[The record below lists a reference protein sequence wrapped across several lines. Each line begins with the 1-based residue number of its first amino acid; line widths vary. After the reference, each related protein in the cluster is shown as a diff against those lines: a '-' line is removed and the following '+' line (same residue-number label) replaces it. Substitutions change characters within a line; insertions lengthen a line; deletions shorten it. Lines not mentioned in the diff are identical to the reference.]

1 MDLSQSFAGGDELLP
16 LTGAQAGVWFAQ
28 AVAPDSPIF
37 RAAEYL
43 EIHGPV
49 DTALFEEALR
59 RTTAEADALHIRFL
73 DTEDGPRQTVGAEPD
88 WRLEVIDVR
97 GEDDPRS
104 AAEEWMGRDLRRRID
119 LTSSPLFTYALFRTA
134 EDRWFW
140 YHAYHHILMDGV
152 GAALLVRRV
161 ADLYTALAA
170 GAELPP
176 TPFTSVRTLLTEDA
190 AYRASGEFADDREFW
205 RGQFEGRP
213 DAIALSPRP
222 LVPSADFVR
231 RTAYLPQDVQEDLV
245 RAAEQAGTAR
255 SRIVIAATAAYLH
268 RMTGLT
274 DVVLGLPV
282 TARPGPASRTAPG
295 MAANVVPL
303 RIAVDD
309 ATTVAELLERTRVAL
324 RGLVAHQRYRGEDLR
339 RDLGLANDHRRF
351 FGPLINVVPF
361 DYDLRFAGSRADAHN
376 MSLRLIE
383 DLAISVYDRG
393 NGTPIR
399 VDFDAHHELYG
410 DAELAAHQDRYL
422 HFIGRLAKAL
432 AEPATPVGRLGLLG
446 DDELAALAHPG
457 PAALPADG
465 PTLPELFERQVQA
478 TPHAPAVEFEGE
490 VLDYTELDRRAN
502 RLARLL
508 IAWGIGPDDR
518 VALLLPRSAEFV
530 VAVLAVVKAGAA
542 YVPVDPAYPATRID
556 HILGDAAPACVLAAS
571 ATDSAARAAGR
582 DVLLLD
588 GQDVLDELSGLAD
601 TAPTDADRTRALT
614 AAHTAYVIYTSGS
627 TGRPKGVMVTHTG
640 IPGLAET
647 FIGRLG
653 VTPGSRVLQFA
664 STGFDAMVPEL
675 CMGLLSGATFVLAPA
690 QRLLPGDQLAV
701 FTREAGIT
709 HAILPP
715 SSLAVM
721 NPEGDLPPGMTILV
735 AGEASSAELVS
746 RWAPGRVFVN
756 GYGPTETTVCAT
768 MSEAL
773 DGTGGTPA
781 IGDPIA
787 DTRVYVLD
795 GALLPVPPGVT
806 GELYVAGPSLA
817 RGYLGRSGLTAERFV
832 ANPFGRPGERMYR
845 TGDLVRRLPDRSLEF
860 IGRADEQVKIRGYR
874 VEPAEAEAALAKLP
888 AVGQAAVA
896 VRRDATGAYALAG
909 YAVPADPAVGLDLD
923 SVRAALAEEL
933 PGYLV
938 PATLTVLDAIP
949 ITPNGKVDRKALP
962 DPGTA
967 APARTRRAPAT
978 ALEHMLCE
986 LFAEALGLDAVGAD
1000 EDFFTLGGHSLMAAR
1015 LARRV
1020 TARTGLACGVEAVF
1034 AAPSAGR
1041 LAARLGGPAA
1051 GRPVLAAAPRDGD
1064 LPLSHAQQRLWFLDQ
1079 IEGAGAAY
1087 NIPLVLT
1094 LTGELDRTALE
1105 SAIGDLTGRHEILR
1119 TVYGQNDGVAAQRVL
1134 PAGAAFELPVRPA
1147 TDDTLTRE
1155 LADAVAHRFDL
1166 AGEPPLRATLFALG
1180 GERHVLLLL
1189 LHHIAAD
1196 AGSLAPLLR
1205 DLTESYEAR
1214 RAGTQAQRAP
1224 LAVQYADYANW
1235 QRLCLGDEKDPE
1247 SIAARQI
1254 AFWQQRLEGL
1264 PDHLE
1269 LPADHPRTAGTA
1281 APADLVTLEL
1291 GAELHSRLAGL
1302 ARTTGTSTFMVTQ
1315 AVVATLLTRLG
1326 GGTDIA
1332 VGAPVTGR
1340 PDDALDELVG
1350 FFTNT
1355 VVLRTDTSGDP
1366 TFEELLARIRPANLE
1381 AYEHQEL
1388 PFERLVEVLNPVRST
1403 SWHPLFQVMIAM
1415 DSSDRVLPA
1424 VEGLELGLLDVPT
1437 GTAKFDLSF
1446 NVRERRTPAGEED
1459 GILVALEYRSDLFD
1473 RSTAEAFL
1481 DRFARLAETAASAP
1495 ATRIGS
1501 APVLSA
1507 EEIRRLLVEW
1517 NDTAAPESMNDI
1529 VGRLREVAAERPEA
1543 IAITDDKGD
1552 VTYASLV
1559 DRVDRLAARLRAR
1572 GARPDSVVAVLADRG
1587 SAAITAFL
1595 GIQAAGAAYLPLDTR
1610 APVERSAS
1618 LLADARAAWLLA
1630 GPGHGDTAA
1639 AVVAASGGAT
1649 EPLPVDA
1656 PLDAPAG
1663 HAPAGAPTAD
1673 QLAYVIFTSGSTGR
1687 PKGAMVHH
1695 RGMNNHLLAKVED
1708 LALTEADTVVQNAP
1722 LTFDVSVWQ
1731 MIAPLLTGGRVLA
1744 VGQLLAADPTGL
1756 FRLVAH
1762 DGVTVLEV
1770 VPSLLRA
1777 ALDTWDEGAEV
1788 PELPGLRWLVV
1799 TGEELPTELCR
1810 RWFARF
1816 PGIAMMNA
1824 YGPTECSDDVTHAVI
1839 TARTLDERRITAPIG
1854 RAVRNTRLYVLSDE
1868 LQPVPPGTPG
1878 DLYVAGVGVGRGY
1891 LGDPDRTA
1899 ATFVGDPFA
1908 DDGTLMY
1915 RTGDRVRH
1923 RPDGQLEFIGRRD
1936 AQVKIRGQR
1945 IELGEV
1951 EAHLRGQEGV
1961 TNAVAAVVP
1970 GPGGHHQLVG
1980 YVVGMQDVRA
1990 VREALAAVLPEHL
2003 VPAVL
2008 VPLSAM
2014 PLTANGKTDRKAL
2027 PAPDFTTVV
2036 RREPRTPQEE
2046 ILCGTFAELLG
2057 LDRVGVDDDFFALG
2071 GHSLLATRLVARI
2084 RAALAVDL
2092 DVAALFEAPTVAGL
2106 AARVQAAGPARTR
2119 PARRDRPETLP
2130 LSYAQ
2135 RGLWFLNRMDPADGT
2150 YNIPLVL
2157 RLSGSLDVT
2166 ALEQAL
2172 ADVARRHESLRTVYP
2187 ESDGV
2192 PCQVVLD
2199 PDRARPVL
2207 EVADAA
2213 GRDADALIAEAA
2225 GRGFDLTREV
2235 PLRARLLVIGPQTHI
2250 LVVVVHHIA
2259 SDGWSTAPLARDLS
2273 VAYGA
2278 ALDGQAPAWTPLP
2291 VQYADHTLW
2300 QRDRL
2305 GDESAPDSVICGQIA
2320 YWKQALAGLP
2330 EELALPTDRPRPALP
2345 SRRGGLVPFGLG
2357 PETHRSLLR
2366 LARTHG
2372 VTTFMTL
2379 HAALAAL
2386 LTRLGAG
2393 TDIPIGGS
2401 VVGRTDDSLDDLVG
2415 FFVNSLVLRVDTSGD
2430 PTFSEL
2436 LERTRTADIAAFAHQ
2451 ELPFERLVEAVNP
2464 RRSLSRHPLFQT
2476 KLVLQ
2481 NLERPEVHFPQ
2492 LRAEVAQIDPDM
2504 AKFDLLFSIAE
2515 QYDEQGEPQGLV
2527 AAAGYSA
2534 DLFDRSTVEA
2544 LVGRFVRLIESALE
2558 QPGRPIGRLAVM
2570 DGTERHD
2577 ALVTRNDTAHAT
2589 PDATLPQLFEAQ
2601 AARTPD
2607 APAVVCGPQELS
2619 YGRLNRRANHLARL
2633 LLEHGADHTT
2643 LVALALPRSADAVE
2657 TMLAVG
2663 KAGAPYLPL
2672 DPEHPGDRVA
2682 QLLADARP
2690 ALLLTTAQTLRA
2702 APHLADGPA
2711 TVLVLDAPETAGALA
2726 AQDDGDIGDHERSAP
2741 VGPGDAAY
2749 VVYTSGSTGTPKGV
2763 VVDQRAL
2770 VDYVVRCAA
2779 EYSGL
2784 SGRTL
2789 LHSPLSF
2796 DLGLTTLYGTLLAGG
2811 CLHIADLD
2819 EELDVPG
2826 GLTFLKITPS
2836 HLPILDTLP
2845 DSCAPTVELMTGG
2858 EALHAEQIA
2867 DWRARHPQATVVNHY
2882 GPTETTVGVLDHRAP
2897 AGAPLP
2903 AGPVPLGRPMWNT
2916 RAYVLDTAL
2925 LPVPDGVPGELYIAG
2940 TGLARGYLSRP
2951 GGTAERF
2958 VADPF
2963 GPAGSRMYRTGDRV
2977 RWNSAGVL
2985 EYIGRV
2991 DNQVKI
2997 RGFRIELGEVE
3008 SVLLSAP
3015 GVRQALA
3022 VVREDERDDKR
3033 LTAYVVPAAG
3043 TQSDPDLIRAHV
3055 ARTLPEY
3062 MTPTAVV
3069 VLDALPLT
3077 ANGKVDEAALPAP
3090 QAAGGSPASRAARTP
3105 EEEILC
3111 GLFTDVLGVRRVG
3124 IDDDFFA
3131 LGGHSLLAM
3140 RLLSRIAGTLG
3151 ARIGVKALFDA
3162 PTVAG
3167 IAARLG
3173 MSGESRPALVPA
3185 DRGDRVPLSFAQTRL
3200 WFLNRLEGPNA
3211 TYNVPLVLRLEGEID
3226 RPALRAALRDVAG
3239 RHESLRTVFPESGGT
3254 PCQHVLGPVEGAPVL
3269 EETAVA
3275 HGELEQAITET
3286 VLRGFD
3292 LTVQPP
3298 LRARLLTTDTAGD
3311 AVLVLVTH
3319 HIASDGWSLVPLL
3332 GDLSRAYAAR
3342 CRGGEPAWQPL
3353 PVQYADYTLWQRRV
3367 MGDENDPASELNRQL
3382 GHWKSALDG
3391 LPEELDLPTDRPRPE
3406 VASYRGDRV
3415 PVEIG
3420 AEAHAA
3426 LLALARVNGV
3436 SLFMVLQA
3444 GLAALLTRLGAGT
3457 DIPLGTPIAGRTDDA
3472 LDDLV
3477 GFFVNTLVLR
3487 TDTGGDPTFSELL
3500 ARVRETDLDA
3510 YSHQELPFE
3519 RLVEELNPVRSLARH
3534 PLFQIMLILHN
3545 TERPQADLPGL
3556 RVEVEGADAP
3566 VAKFDLSVSVWE
3578 RHTEDGAPD
3587 GILGSLEYALDLF
3600 DRPTVEAVA
3609 ARLERLLTAAATDPD
3624 EPIGALPVL
3633 SGEELHDLLV
3643 VRNDTGRERPDAS
3656 LPELFRGQAART
3668 PQAVALVHKDG
3679 ELTYAELDERSDR
3692 LARALLARGVRPED
3706 RVALLLGGR
3715 AHHVVATLAIG
3726 KAGAVYVPLDPRSPE
3741 ARVRQILEGTATAVV
3756 LTDRATAERVP
3767 DGPADV
3773 VLVDGELPAA
3783 DGGDGASWPL
3793 PHPDQLAYIMY
3804 TSGSTGEPKG
3814 VAITHRNVAGLVHDH
3829 YWGHG
3834 PDDRSLMHS
3843 PPSFDASTYE
3853 LWGPLLS
3860 GARII
3865 ASDAEA
3871 TDIASLAALMT
3882 RHRVTVGLFAEGVFR
3897 LLAENHAE
3905 SFRDMRDIYV
3915 GGDTASAAAVRTVL
3929 DQTAGAR
3936 ITNSYGPTETTLCVV
3951 HHALTE
3957 EDIAR
3962 NSFPIGRALDN
3973 TRLYVLDAR
3982 MRPVAP
3988 GVTGEL
3994 YVAGEGLAR
4003 GYIGRPGLTAER
4015 FVADPYGPT
4024 SSRMYRTG
4032 DRVRWRADGTLE
4044 FAGRADAQ
4052 VKVRGFRI
4060 ELGEVEAAVA
4070 SHEGTAQAVVV
4081 VREDRPGDR
4090 RLIAYVVPGA
4100 GAALDSAAL
4109 RAHVAALLPD
4119 YMVPAVFVPL
4129 DELPM
4134 TRTGKVD
4141 RRALPAPDYTGS
4153 GGRGPRNEREQL
4165 LCGLFA
4171 DLLGVPEV
4179 AVDDNFFAMGGDSI
4193 VSIQVVSRALQLG
4206 LVLTPSDVFR
4216 HQTVEALALAATEPE
4231 AAVGRTADDG
4241 TGTVL
4246 PTPIMEWLRELGGP
4260 IEGFNQSVLLRT
4272 PLGLGEESLRTAVQ
4286 AVLDRHDLLRA
4297 RLDRTVPGQWRLEV
4311 PPAGRTDAA
4320 DCLRRVDIGAVPEEA
4335 LTALLTTEAETARRS
4350 LDPDTGAMVRVVWF
4364 DAGPEQPGRLLVLLH
4379 HLVVDGVSWR
4389 IVVPD
4394 LMHCWAEAESGRTP
4408 AVDPVGTSFRTWA
4421 EHLTARALTG
4431 AAEAELPLWER
4442 MTMEA
4447 DAQLGTRPLDP
4458 AVDTRATARH
4468 HTCTLPGDRTEALL
4482 TTVPAATGV
4491 GVDAVLLTGLAL
4503 ALAEWRRTRRRGTA
4517 AGPGVLLNLENHGR
4531 AEDGEAELSR
4541 TMGWFTVMHPLRLDP
4556 GVKWHEIRDGAP
4568 AAGTALRRVHEQM
4581 RAVPD
4586 KGVGYGLLRYLNPRT
4601 SALLRDGAQP
4611 QVGFNYLGRVRTENT
4626 GPADWG
4632 AAPEDVTIAP
4642 ADQALPFAHCLEVNA
4657 VTHDRPAGPELS
4669 VSWSWPGGLLDE
4681 ADVQSLTT
4689 LWFEA
4694 LDALTR
4700 YSTTHAGP
4708 AGTDLLTTSDL
4719 SLVDLLR
4726 DEIDELEAGLAG
4738 LEDLT

>member
-1 MDLSQSFAGGDELLP
+1 MDLSQSFAGGEELLP

-49 DTALFEEALR
+49 DTDLFEEALR

-73 DTEDGPRQTVGAEPD
+73 DTEDGPRQSVGAEPD

-104 AAEEWMGRDLRRRID
+104 AAEQWMDRDLRRRID

-140 YHAYHHILMDGV
+140 YHSYHHILMDGV

-161 ADLYTALAA
+161 ADLYTALVA
-170 GAELPP
+170 GAELPL
-176 TPFTSVRTLLTEDA
+176 TPFTSVRTLLAEDA
-190 AYRASGEFADDREFW
+190 AYRASGEFADDRDFW
-205 RGQFEGRP
+205 RGRFAGRH

-222 LVPSADFVR
+222 LAPSADFVR
-231 RTAYLPQDVQEDLV
+231 RTAYLPQDVQDDLV

-255 SRIVIAATAAYLH
+255 SRIVIAATVAFLH

-274 DVVLGLPV
+274 DIVLGLPV
-282 TARPGPASRTAPG
+282 TARPGPASRNAPG

-303 RIAVDD
+303 RVAVDD

-339 RDLGLANDHRRF
+339 RDLGLAHDHRRF

-383 DLAISVYDRG
+383 DLAVSVYDRG
-393 NGTPIR
+393 NGTAIR

-410 DAELAAHQDRYL
+410 EAELAAHQDRYL
-422 HFIGRLAKAL
+422 HFIGRLARAL

-457 PAALPADG
+457 PAGLPADG
-465 PTLPELFERQVQA
+465 PTLPELFERQVRA

-490 VLDYTELDRRAN
+490 VLDYLELDRRAN

-508 IAWGIGPDDR
+508 VARGIGPEDR
-518 VALLLPRSAEFV
+518 VALLLPRSIEFV
-530 VAVLAVVKAGAA
+530 VALLAVVKAGAA
-542 YVPVDPAYPATRID
+542 YVPVDPAYPAARID
-556 HILGDAAPACVLAAS
+556 HMLQDAAPACVLATS

-582 DVLLLD
+582 DALLLD
-588 GQDVLDELSGLAD
+588 SQEVLDELSGLAD
-601 TAPTDADRTRALT
+601 TAPADADRTRSLT

-627 TGRPKGVMVTHTG
+627 TGRPKGVMVTHAG
-640 IPGLAET
+640 IPGLAEN
-647 FIGRLG
+647 FIDRLS

-675 CMGLLSGATFVLAPA
+675 CMGLLRGATFVLAPA
-690 QRLLPGDQLAV
+690 QRLLPGDQLAA

-721 NPEGDLPPGMTILV
+721 DPEGDLPPGMTILV

-787 DTRVYVLD
+787 DTRVLVLD
-795 GALLPVPPGVT
+795 SALLPVPSGIV

-817 RGYLGRSGLTAERFV
+817 RGYLGRPGLTAERFV
-832 ANPFGRPGERMYR
+832 SNPFGRPGERMYR

-888 AVGQAAVA
+888 AVGRAAVA

-909 YAVPADPAVGLDLD
+909 YVVPADPAGELDLD
-923 SVRAALAEEL
+923 SVRATLAEEL
-933 PGYLV
+933 PGYLT

-962 DPGTA
+962 DPGTVDLG
-967 APARTRRAPAT
+967 RTRRAPAT
-978 ALEHMLCE
+978 SLEHTLCA
-986 LFAEALGLDAVGAD
+986 LFAEVLGLDAVGAD

-1020 TARTGLACGVEAVF
+1020 TTRTGLACGVEAVF
-1034 AAPSAGR
+1034 TAPSPGR
-1041 LAARLGGPAA
+1041 LAARLSGPAA
-1051 GRPVLAAAPRDGD
+1051 TRPALAAGPRNGD

-1087 NIPLVLT
+1087 NIPVVLT
-1094 LTGELDRTALE
+1094 LAGELDRKAME
-1105 SAIGDLTGRHEILR
+1105 SAIGDLAGRHEILR
-1119 TVYGQNDGVAAQRVL
+1119 TVYRRHDGVAAQHVL
-1134 PAGAAFELPVRPA
+1134 PADAAFELPVRPA
-1147 TDDTLTRE
+1147 TDRTLNRE

-1166 AGEPPLRATLFALG
+1166 AGEPPLRGTLFALG

-1214 RAGTQAQRAP
+1214 RASMPAQRAP
-1224 LAVQYADYANW
+1224 LAVQYADYAAW

-1247 SIAARQI
+1247 SIVARQI

-1264 PDHLE
+1264 PDNLE
-1269 LPADHPRTAGTA
+1269 LPTDRARTAVTA

-1291 GAELHSRLAGL
+1291 GAELHRRLTGL

-1415 DSSDRVLPA
+1415 DSSQRVLPC

-1437 GTAKFDLSF
+1437 GSAKFDLSF
-1446 NVRERRTPAGEED
+1446 NVRERHTPTGDED

-1473 RSTAEAFL
+1473 RPTAEAFL

-1501 APVLSA
+1501 APVLS
-1507 EEIRRLLVEW
+1507 EEETHRLLVEG

-1529 VGRLREVAAERPEA
+1529 MGRLREVAAERPGVVA
-1543 IAITDDKGD
+1543 VTDDEGD

-1572 GARPDSVVAVLADRG
+1572 GARPDTVVAVLADRG

-1595 GIQAAGAAYLPLDTR
+1595 GIQAAGAAYLPLDPR
-1610 APVERSAS
+1610 APVEHTAS
-1618 LLADARAAWLLA
+1618 LIADARAAWLLA
-1630 GPGHGDTAA
+1630 GPGHEGTAA
-1639 AVVAASGGAT
+1639 AGGA
-1649 EPLPVDA
+1649 EPLPVDD
-1656 PLDAPAG
+1656 PLDTPAG
-1663 HAPAGAPTAD
+1663 YAPAGAPTAD

-1695 RGMNNHLLAKVED
+1695 RGMNNHLLAKVDD

-1777 ALDTWDEGAEV
+1777 ALDTWDEGAEI
-1788 PELPGLRWLVV
+1788 PELSGLRWLVV
-1799 TGEELPTELCR
+1799 TGEELPTDLCR
-1810 RWFARF
+1810 RWFDRF
-1816 PGIAMMNA
+1816 PGIPMMNA

-1839 TARTLDERRITAPIG
+1839 TAQTLDERRITAPIG

-1868 LQPVPPGTPG
+1868 LHPVPPGTPG

-1899 ATFVGDPFA
+1899 ATFIGDPFA

-1936 AQVKIRGQR
+1936 AQVKIHGRR

-1951 EAHLRGQEGV
+1951 EAHLRAQEGV
-1961 TNAVAAVVP
+1961 TDAVAAAVP

-1980 YVVGMQDVRA
+1980 YVVGTRDVRA
-1990 VREALAAVLPEHL
+1990 IREVLAAALPEHL
-2003 VPAVL
+2003 VPTVL
-2008 VPLSAM
+2008 VPLPAM
-2014 PLTANGKTDRKAL
+2014 PLTPNGKTDRKAL
-2027 PAPDFTTVV
+2027 PAPDFTTTV

-2046 ILCGTFAELLG
+2046 ILCGIFAELFG

-2084 RAALAVDL
+2084 RAALAVEL
-2092 DVAALFEAPTVAGL
+2092 DVATLFQAPTVAGL
-2106 AARVQAAGPARTR
+2106 AARLQSAGPARSR

-2135 RGLWFLNRMDPADGT
+2135 RGLWFLNRMDPADGS

-2157 RLSGSLDVT
+2157 RLSGGLDVI
-2166 ALEQAL
+2166 ALQQAL
-2172 ADVARRHESLRTVYP
+2172 ADVAHRHESLRTVYP

-2192 PCQVVLD
+2192 PHQVVLD
-2199 PDRARPVL
+2199 PERARPVL
-2207 EVADAA
+2207 EVVAAA
-2213 GRDADALIAEAA
+2213 GREADALIAEAA
-2225 GRGFDLTREV
+2225 GRGFDLTCEV

-2305 GDESAPDSVICGQIA
+2305 GDESDPDSLIANQIA
-2320 YWKQALAGLP
+2320 YWKRALAGLP
-2330 EELALPTDRPRPALP
+2330 EELALPTDRPRPALS

-2357 PETHRSLLR
+2357 PQTHRSLLR
-2366 LARTHG
+2366 LARAHG

-2386 LTRLGAG
+2386 LTRLDAG

-2430 PTFSEL
+2430 PTFGEL

-2464 RRSLSRHPLFQT
+2464 RRSLSRHPLFQI

-2481 NLERPEVHFPQ
+2481 NLERPEVDFLG

-2577 ALVTRNDTAHAT
+2577 ALVTRNDTAHTT
-2589 PDATLPQLFEAQ
+2589 PDATLAQLFEAQ

-2619 YGRLNRRANHLARL
+2619 YGRLDRRANRLARL
-2633 LLEHGADHTT
+2633 LLERGADHTT

-2657 TMLAVG
+2657 AMLAAG
-2663 KAGAPYLPL
+2663 KAGAPYVPL
-2672 DPEHPGDRVA
+2672 DPEHPGARVA

-2690 ALLLTTAQTLRA
+2690 ALLLTTAQTLRSA
-2702 APHLADGPA
+2702 SHLADGPA
-2711 TVLVLDAPETAGALA
+2711 TVIVLDAPETAAALA
-2726 AQDDGDIGDHERSAP
+2726 RQADGDIGDEERSAP

-2763 VVDQRAL
+2763 MVDQRAL

-2811 CLHIADLD
+2811 CLHIAALD

-2845 DSCAPTVELMTGG
+2845 DSCAPTVELMMGG
-2858 EALHAEQIA
+2858 EALHTEQLA
-2867 DWRARHPQATVVNHY
+2867 AWRAQHPQATVVNHY
-2882 GPTETTVGVLDHRAP
+2882 GPTETTVGALDHRVP

-2916 RAYVLDTAL
+2916 RAYVLDAAL
-2925 LPVPDGVPGELYIAG
+2925 LPVPDGVPGELHIAG
-2940 TGLARGYLSRP
+2940 TGLARGYLGRR

-2991 DNQVKI
+2991 DDQVKV

-3022 VVREDERDDKR
+3022 VVRENERDDKR
-3033 LTAYVVPAAG
+3033 LTAYVVLAPG
-3043 TQSDPDLIRAHV
+3043 TRADPDLIRSHV

-3077 ANGKVDEAALPAP
+3077 ANGKVDRAALPAP
-3090 QAAGGSPASRAARTP
+3090 QAAGGSPASRTARTP

-3111 GLFTDVLGVRRVG
+3111 GLFADVLGVRGVG

-3173 MSGESRPALVPA
+3173 TSGESRPALVPA

-3200 WFLNRLEGPNA
+3200 WFLNRLEGPDA
-3211 TYNVPLVLRLEGEID
+3211 TYNVPLVLRLDGEID
-3226 RPALRAALRDVAG
+3226 RTALRAALRDVTG
-3239 RHESLRTVFPESGGT
+3239 RHESLRTVFPETGGT

-3269 EETAVA
+3269 EEALIA
-3275 HGELEQAITET
+3275 HGELEQAVTET

-3292 LTVQPP
+3292 LVVQPP
-3298 LRARLLTTDTAGD
+3298 LRARLLTTDIAGE

-3342 CRGGEPAWQPL
+3342 CRGGEPAWRPL

-3382 GHWKSALDG
+3382 GYWRSALEA

-3406 VASYRGDRV
+3406 TASYRGDRV

-3420 AEAHAA
+3420 ADAHTA
-3426 LLALARVNGV
+3426 LLALARANGV

-3457 DIPLGTPIAGRTDDA
+3457 DIPLGTPTAGRTDEA

-3487 TDTGGDPTFSELL
+3487 TDTGGDPTFRELL
-3500 ARVRETDLDA
+3500 ARVRETDLVA
-3510 YSHQELPFE
+3510 YTHQELPFE

-3534 PLFQIMLILHN
+3534 PLFQTMLILHN
-3545 TERPQADLPGL
+3545 TERPQVDLPGL
-3556 RVEVEGADAP
+3556 RVKVEGADAP
-3566 VAKFDLSVSVWE
+3566 VAKFDLSVSLWE
-3578 RHTEDGAPD
+3578 RHTEDGLPD
-3587 GILGSLEYALDLF
+3587 GVLGSLEYALDLF

-3609 ARLERLLTAAATDPD
+3609 ARLERLLTAAATHPD
-3624 EPIGALPVL
+3624 DRIGALPVL
-3633 SGEELHDLLV
+3633 SEEELHDLLV
-3643 VRNDTGRERPDAS
+3643 VRNDTARERPDAS

-3668 PQAVALVHKDG
+3668 PQAIALVHAEG

-3692 LARALLARGVRPED
+3692 LARTLLARGVRSED
-3706 RVALLLGGR
+3706 RVALLLGNR
-3715 AHHVVATLAIG
+3715 AHYVVATLAVS
-3726 KAGAVYVPLDPRSPE
+3726 KAGAVYVPLDPRGPE

-3756 LTDRATAERVP
+3756 LTDRTIAERVP
-3767 DGPADV
+3767 DGPADI
-3773 VLVDGELPAA
+3773 VLVDGELPPA
-3783 DGGDGASWPL
+3783 DGGNGPSWPL
-3793 PHPDQLAYIMY
+3793 PHPDQLAYVMY

-3905 SFRDMRDIYV
+3905 SFRDLRDIYV

-3929 DQTAGAR
+3929 DQSADAR

-3962 NSFPIGRALDN
+3962 NSFPIGRPLDN
-3973 TRLYVLDAR
+3973 TRLYVLDGR
-3982 MRPVAP
+3982 VRPVAP

-4003 GYIGRPGLTAER
+4003 GYVGRPGLTAER
-4015 FVADPYGPT
+4015 FVADPFGPP

-4032 DRVRWRADGTLE
+4032 DRVRWRVDGTLE
-4044 FAGRADAQ
+4044 FIGRADAQ

-4070 SHEGTAQAVVV
+4070 SHAGTGQAVVV
-4081 VREDRPGDR
+4081 VREDRPGER
-4090 RLIAYVVPGA
+4090 RLIAYVVPEA
-4100 GAALDSAAL
+4100 GAALDPATL
-4109 RAHVAALLPD
+4109 RAHVVALLPD

-4141 RRALPAPDYTGS
+4141 RRALPAPGHTG
-4153 GGRGPRNEREQL
+4153 GGSRGPRNEREQL
-4165 LCGLFA
+4165 LCGLFT

-4179 AVDDNFFAMGGDSI
+4179 AIDDNFFALGGDSI
-4193 VSIQVVSRALQLG
+4193 VSIQLVSRALQLG
-4206 LVLTPSDVFR
+4206 LALTPRDVFR
-4216 HQTVEALALAATEPE
+4216 HQTVEALALAASEPD
-4231 AAVGRTADDG
+4231 ADTDPTPDDG
-4241 TGTVL
+4241 VGTVP
-4246 PTPIMEWLRELGGP
+4246 PTPIMEWLRELDGP
-4260 IEGFNQSVLLRT
+4260 VKGFNQSVLLRT
-4272 PLGLGEESLRTAVQ
+4272 PLGLGEKSLLAAVQ

-4297 RLDRTVPGQWRLEV
+4297 RLDRTAPGRWRLEV
-4311 PPAGRTDAA
+4311 PPAGKTDAA
-4320 DCLRRVDIGAVPEEA
+4320 DCLRRICIATLPEEA
-4335 LTALLTTEAETARRS
+4335 LTVLLTTEAEAARRS
-4350 LDPDTGAMVRVVWF
+4350 LDPDAGTMVRIVWF
-4364 DAGPEQPGRLLVLLH
+4364 DAGSERPGRLLVLLH

-4389 IVVPD
+4389 ILVPE
-4394 LMHCWAEAESGRTP
+4394 LLRCWAEAESGRAP
-4408 AVDPVGTSFRTWA
+4408 ATDPVGTSFRTWS
-4421 EHLTARALTG
+4421 EHLAARALTS
-4431 AAEAELPLWER
+4431 AIEAELPLWER

-4458 AVDTRATARH
+4458 AVDTRATARR
-4468 HTCTLPGDRTEALL
+4468 HTRTLPGDRTEALL
-4482 TTVPAATGV
+4482 TVPAATGAS
-4491 GVDAVLLTGLAL
+4491 VDAVLLTGLAL
-4503 ALAEWRRTRRRGTA
+4503 AIAEWRRNRRRGSATSA
-4517 AGPGVLLNLENHGR
+4517 GVLLNLENHGR

-4541 TMGWFTVMHPLRLDP
+4541 TVGWFTVMHPLRIDP
-4556 GVKWHEIRDGAP
+4556 GVKWHEISGGAA
-4568 AAGTALRRVHEQM
+4568 AAGTALRRVHEQL

-4601 SALLRDGAQP
+4601 SAVLRDGAQP
-4611 QVGFNYLGRVRTENT
+4611 QIGFNYLGRVRTENT
-4626 GPADWG
+4626 GPAEWG
-4632 AAPEDVTIAP
+4632 AAPEDVIVAP
-4642 ADQALPFAHCLEVNA
+4642 ADQDLPFAHCLEVNV
-4657 VTHDRPAGPELS
+4657 VTHDRPGGPELG
-4669 VSWSWPGGLLDE
+4669 VSWSWPEGVLDE
-4681 ADVQSLTT
+4681 TDVQSLTA

-4700 YSTTHAGP
+4700 YSATHAGP
-4708 AGTDLLTTSDL
+4708 AGTDHLTTSDI
-4719 SLVDLLR
+4719 SLLDLLQ
-4726 DEIDELEAGLAG
+4726 DEIDELEAGLTG